1 MKFLEKND
9 GTLPDYQ
16 TVRRLIESIPEKR
29 YRVGGMYGYLI
40 AGRASEIVTKAC
52 PSDIGTTP
60 NGPYG
65 NDFGTAEHLDHEVL
79 VLHVKTSKRDGLP
92 RDIGIP
98 LDPDLESFAKP
109 VYEYFQGFSKYE
121 PVFNYTRQDLYNAS
135 KKSFDGFIYPIEP
148 YTIREIDQEKYQVIK
163 NKVPEEI
170 QPFIKPPPSVVSET
184 KVPRH
189 YRRLALHGAMR
200 HYRTMELAQRC
211 GLTKEERDI
220 YTGHTTQGVDD
231 RYSHLNWRLYFPKLL
246 IGKKL

>member
-1 MKFLEKND
+1 MKFLDKD
-9 GTLPDYQ
+9 SGTLPDYK
-16 TVRRLIESIPEKR
+16 TVRGLIRGIPEKR
-29 YRVGGMYGYLI
+29 HRMGGMYGYLI
-40 AGRASEIVTKAC
+40 AGRVSEIVTKVC
-52 PSDIGTTP
+52 PSDEGTTP

-65 NDFGTAEHLDHEVL
+65 SDFSIAEHLGHEAL

-98 LDPDLESFAKP
+98 LDPELEPFAKP
-109 VYEYFQGFSKYE
+109 VYDYFQGFLKDE
-121 PVFNYTRQDLYNAS
+121 PVFHYTRQDLYNGV
-135 KKSFDGFIYPIEP
+135 KKVFDGYIYPIEP
-148 YTIREIDQEKYQVIK
+148 YTIREIDQEKYQAIK

-170 QPFIKPPPSVVSET
+170 QPFIKPPPNIVNET

-189 YRRLALHGAMR
+189 YRRLALHGSMR

-246 IGKKL
+246 VQRW